1 MHTHIASMQTNYK
14 TENLMKLPKV
24 AKKKTETEKAFAKDR
39 EAHNHDSAKTIL
51 VAFESL
57 QKIAPTDSQ
66 NDCKV
71 REREREKD
79 EKTRCA
85 RTRKARDSRLC
96 STLGHV
102 LRSVIMRDARFLPR
116 LKSIQEF
123 LSERMGI

>member
-71 REREREKD
+71 KREK
-79 EKTRCA
+79 ER
-85 RTRKARDSRLC
+85 RTRR
-96 STLGHV
+96 
-102 LRSVIMRDARFLPR
+102 RDARAQEKHATLGCARRSVMCYAR
-116 LKSIQEF
+116 L
-123 LSERMGI
+123 